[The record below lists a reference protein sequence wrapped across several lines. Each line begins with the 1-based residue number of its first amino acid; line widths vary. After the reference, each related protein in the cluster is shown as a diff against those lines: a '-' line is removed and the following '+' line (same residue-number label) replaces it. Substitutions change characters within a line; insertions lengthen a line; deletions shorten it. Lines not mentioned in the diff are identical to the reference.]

1 MSVPLAASPSA
12 YWYATRGAGT
22 VALIL
27 LTASVVLGILDFSRW
42 RPGNRPRFLVD
53 GVHRTVSMLAVVM
66 VVVHVVTTVADGF
79 APITLLDSIIP
90 FVSPYRPLWL
100 GLGTIAFDL
109 LLAVTITSLLRG
121 RIGHRTW
128 RAVHWAAYACWP
140 LALVHGLGSGT
151 DAPAAWSLLITA
163 ACALAVLIAVAWR
176 IGAAF
181 PADDGRRTLAGAVIA
196 TGLIA
201 LIFWTVE
208 GPLASNWAGRAGT
221 PTSLLTSV
229 GAAPASRSSSTSG
242 SGSRVASAPT
252 LDVPFTSQLSG
263 SIRQRAL
270 SGGIV
275 VDVRGSLHG
284 GGSGTFEIQIGG
296 EPIAGGVS
304 MTTSRVSLG
313 PPGEPSLYRG
323 RLTSLRG
330 THLTATIASSQ
341 TSARLEVDLVR
352 GAGNSVTGTAS
363 ATSLGK
369 AS

>member
-1 MSVPLAASPSA
+1 
-12 YWYATRGAGT
+12 
-22 VALIL
+22 
-27 LTASVVLGILDFSRW
+27 
-42 RPGNRPRFLVD
+42 
-53 GVHRTVSMLAVVM
+53 
-66 VVVHVVTTVADGF
+66 VT
-79 APITLLDSIIP
+79 
-90 FVSPYRPLWL
+90 
-100 GLGTIAFDL
+100 
-109 LLAVTITSLLRG
+109 
-121 RIGHRTW
+121 
-128 RAVHWAAYACWP
+128 
-140 LALVHGLGSGT
+140 
-151 DAPAAWSLLITA
+151 WSLLITA
-163 ACALAVLIAVAWR
+163 ACGLAVLIAVAWR
-176 IGAAF
+176 IGTAF

-208 GPLASNWAGRAGT
+208 GPLAANWAGRAGT
-221 PTSLLTSV
+221 PTSLLASV
-229 GAAPASRSSSTSG
+229 GAAPASSSS
-242 SGSRVASAPT
+242 SGSRVASAPS

-330 THLTATIASSQ
+330 THLTANVASSQ

-352 GAGNSVTGTAS
+352 GPGNSVTGTAS